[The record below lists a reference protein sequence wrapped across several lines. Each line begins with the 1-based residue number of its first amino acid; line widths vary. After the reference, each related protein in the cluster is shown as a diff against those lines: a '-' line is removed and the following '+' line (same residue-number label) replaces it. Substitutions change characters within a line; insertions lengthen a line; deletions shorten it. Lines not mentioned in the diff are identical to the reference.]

1 MINLKK
7 ATEIAKEFI
16 IEMEGEQD
24 SFHLESVLLA
34 PVKDSWQ
41 VIYSYKKK
49 IENINELQKILGLKE
64 RKIYKKVI
72 VGSENREIIGYSDVA
87 FEKSEVV

>member
-1 MINLKK
+1 MIDLKE
-7 ATEIAKEFI
+7 ATEISKEFI
-16 IEMEGEQD
+16 IEMEGKQAA
-24 SFHLESVLLA
+24 FHLESALLT
-34 PVKDSWQ
+34 PNKDSWQ

-72 VGSENREIIGYSDVA
+72 VESENKEIIGYSDVA
-87 FEKSEVV
+87 FDKSEAA